1 MRGKSAREC
10 RKPLISPRNS
20 TLESP
25 RGRDARAPRST
36 APCGRDARA
45 PRSTAPCGRDARA
58 PRSTAPCGRD
68 ARAPRRTARVMNE
81 HWWIMQSVLRD
92 LDMENA
98 IPGIGKDEGCRH
110 VRMPKTGHVF
120 T

>member
-25 RGRDARAPRST
+25 R
-36 APCGRDARA
+36 
-45 PRSTAPCGRDARA
+45 GRDARA